1 MDYKQELIDFLN
13 LVKSP
18 VGLSLIILANTAVMG
33 YTAYLAWFNGGSVM
47 VHFTRVFGWLE
58 WFGDA
63 VTMVFY
69 TLVALWVLWEE
80 LEVYNWYVAQLNK
93 VNAFVNQFERKRG

>member
-18 VGLSLIILANTAVMG
+18 IGLSLIILANTAVMG

-69 TLVALWVLWEE
+69 TVIALWVLWDE
-80 LEVYNWYVAQLNK
+80 LEASQWLKSRFVKKVAQS
-93 VNAFVNQFERKRG
+93 G